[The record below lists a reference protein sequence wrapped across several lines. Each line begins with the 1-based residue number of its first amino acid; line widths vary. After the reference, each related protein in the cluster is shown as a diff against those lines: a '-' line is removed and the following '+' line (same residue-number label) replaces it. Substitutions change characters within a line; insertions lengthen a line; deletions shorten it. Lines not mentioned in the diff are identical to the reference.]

1 MRRGPRREEPAL
13 LGHPDRVAPSEM
25 PSFRSMDRTW
35 LVAVLTATVS
45 SSAISPPLSR
55 VGGARARRASARST
69 VPESPSARCGARRRA
84 AARTV
89 CRPLPATEERRSSPV
104 KPTAGARDERRR
116 TNDADG
122 LAKSERSAIAARPA
136 FGSSACNAVS
146 AWTRC
151 TSTWVRESAPRPSG
165 SPESPVVGGDR
176 SRG

>member
-1 MRRGPRREEPAL
+1 VRRGPRREEPAL

-69 VPESPSARCGARRRA
+69 VPESPSARYVERRRA
-84 AARTV
+84 AARTA
-89 CRPLPATEERRSSPV
+89 CRPPPATRNAGIRRSSPQ
-104 KPTAGARDERRR
+104 PAQES
-116 TNDADG
+116 NDAG
-122 LAKSERSAIAARPA
+122 RTTPMASPNLSASAIATRPA
-136 FGSSACNAVS
+136 FGSSAWNAVS

-151 TSTWVRESAPRPSG
+151 TSTWVWESVPRPSG
-165 SPESPVVGGDR
+165 PPESPVLGGDR

>member
-1 MRRGPRREEPAL
+1 MVTCVAVRGVRSLRSWAIRTGSRR
-13 LGHPDRVAPSEM
+13 VEM

-45 SSAISPPLSR
+45 SSAISPLSR

-89 CRPLPATEERRSSPV
+89 CRPAGDEERRSSPV
-104 KPTAGARDERRR
+104 KPTASAKVERRR

-122 LAKSERSAIAARPA
+122 LAKSERVGHRHP
-136 FGSSACNAVS
+136 
-146 AWTRC
+146 TRFR
-151 TSTWVRESAPRPSG
+151 VVGLERGLGLDEVHLDLGVGISAPTIGFRRSHPS
-165 SPESPVVGGDR
+165 
-176 SRG
+176 

>member
-69 VPESPSARCGARRRA
+69 VPESPSARYVERRRA
-84 AARTV
+84 AARTA
-89 CRPLPATEERRSSPV
+89 CRPPPATRNAGIRRSSPQPAQ
-104 KPTAGARDERRR
+104 KSNDAGRTTPMASPNLSGRPSPPDRFRVVGLYRGLGLDEVHLDLGAGISAATIGSAGVTRRR
-116 TNDADG
+116 
-122 LAKSERSAIAARPA
+122 
-136 FGSSACNAVS
+136 
-146 AWTRC
+146 W
-151 TSTWVRESAPRPSG
+151 
-165 SPESPVVGGDR
+165 
-176 SRG
+176 